1 MNRGGQ
7 PNLEVFH
14 AKQLLD
20 TGVEDVW
27 GWNSPAGKERVNAR
41 VNWLTEVLGLKPGI
55 SVLECGCGT
64 GVFTRGIAKTGANIT
79 AVDISPDLLTKA
91 RKLCSVKNVK
101 FVETNLENP
110 EELKDETFDVLCGIS
125 VLHHLMLP
133 KALVELRKKLKPH
146 ARFAFS
152 EPNLLNPI
160 NKYIIFTND
169 PERRRKLGISPTEI
183 AFYPK
188 ELRAIFEEAGFEVCK
203 LEHRDF
209 LHPAVPKVLIPIVKI
224 GQLIAERTP
233 ILQRWS
239 GSLWITGLKP

>member
-7 PNLEVFH
+7 PHLEVFH
-14 AKQLLD
+14 ARQLLD

-41 VNWLTEVLGLKPGI
+41 ANWLTEVLGLKPGI

-64 GVFTRGIAKTGANIT
+64 GVFTRCIAKTGAKIT
-79 AVDISPDLLTKA
+79 AVDISCDLLTKA
-91 RKLCSVKNVK
+91 RKRCPAKNVT

-110 EELKDETFDVLCGIS
+110 EELQDEPFDALCGVS

-133 KALVELRKKLKPH
+133 KALVALRKKLKPH
-146 ARFAFS
+146 GRFAFS

-160 NKYIIFTND
+160 NKYIFTND
-169 PERRRKLGISPTEI
+169 PERRRKLGISPTEM

-188 ELRAIFEEAGFEVCK
+188 ELRAIFEEVGFEVCK

-209 LHPAVPKVLIPIVKI
+209 LHFAVPKVLISIVKT

-239 GSLWITGLKP
+239 GSLWITGVKL